1 MYDSDVPLLTT
12 IKTPLYTVLTIL
24 FGISAWFFWQT
35 PKPAN
40 VHLTFKTMLPAYTT
54 NDESI
59 NNPHQLWR
67 IVTRR
72 VISQG
77 GLSALTKRLN
87 ELGLKTI
94 RIQRRE
100 ELTMHAFDDS
110 ELFKNRTLANIAAEY
125 WQSHN
130 ISTNVIRARK
140 GVYLL
145 SLGRFYQAAYA
156 TAMQKK
162 LKDIDRKHRY
172 QQRIISIPSW
182 RFTFK
187 PDSKRNSE

>member
-1 MYDSDVPLLTT
+1 
-12 IKTPLYTVLTIL
+12 
-24 FGISAWFFWQT
+24 
-35 PKPAN
+35 
-40 VHLTFKTMLPAYTT
+40 
-54 NDESI
+54 
-59 NNPHQLWR
+59 
-67 IVTRR
+67 
-72 VISQG
+72 
-77 GLSALTKRLN
+77 
-87 ELGLKTI
+87 
-94 RIQRRE
+94 
-100 ELTMHAFDDS
+100 MHAFDDS

-187 PDSKRNSE
+187 PDSKRNSEKLWNRLNKSGAITPVMMSEKSFQKHYHSSTGSK